1 MIDVDDY
8 TQTVGHVM
16 YEERRYRYP
25 LEPDAV
31 RELWNVWRSMN
42 RDAMRYI
49 ENQARVIDW
58 QGKRVSA
65 KYLVEKLRYES
76 GIKLNAV
83 PFTDTDGKEHTYG
96 VSNTLTHFIG
106 VWLKER
112 NPRLDIEVKSSRFDE
127 EEER

>member
-8 TQTVGHVM
+8 TQTVEHVM

-25 LEPDAV
+25 LEPKAV

-42 RDAMRYI
+42 REAMRYI
-49 ENQARVIDW
+49 ENKARAIDR

-83 PFTDTDGKEHTYG
+83 TFTDTDGNEHTYG

-112 NPRLDIEVKSSRFDE
+112 NHRLDIEVKRSRFDE
-127 EEER
+127 EEEC

>member
-1 MIDVDDY
+1 MIDYDDY
-8 TQTVGHVM
+8 TQPLERVM
-16 YEERRYRYP
+16 REERRYEVP
-25 LEPDAV
+25 LDAKAV
-31 RELWNVWRSMN
+31 RELWNVWRSQN
-42 RDAMRYI
+42 REAMRYI
-49 ENQARVIDW
+49 ESQAMEVDW

-112 NPRLDIEVKSSRFDE
+112 NPRLDIEVKRSRFDE
-127 EEER
+127 EEKE

>member
-1 MIDVDDY
+1 MIDTDDY
-8 TQTVGHVM
+8 TQTVEHVM

-25 LEPDAV
+25 LEPNAV

-42 RDAMRYI
+42 RVAMRYI
-49 ENQARVIDW
+49 EDQARIIDW

-83 PFTDTDGKEHTYG
+83 SFTDTDGKEHMYG

-106 VWLKER
+106 SWLKSR
-112 NPRLDIEVKSSRFDE
+112 NPDLNIEVKRSRFDD
-127 EEER
+127 

>member
-1 MIDVDDY
+1 MIDMEDY

-25 LEPDAV
+25 LEPKAV

-42 RDAMRYI
+42 REAMRYI
-49 ENQARVIDW
+49 ENQARAIDW

-83 PFTDTDGKEHTYG
+83 PFTDTNGKEHTYG

-112 NPRLDIEVKSSRFDE
+112 NPGLDIEVKISRFDE
-127 EEER
+127 EEEC

>member
-1 MIDVDDY
+1 MIDADDY

-25 LEPDAV
+25 LEPKAV

-42 RDAMRYI
+42 REAMRYI
-49 ENQARVIDW
+49 ESQARAIGW

-83 PFTDTDGKEHTYG
+83 TFTDTDGNEHTYG

-112 NPRLDIEVKSSRFDE
+112 NPRLDIEVKRSRFDE
-127 EEER
+127 EEEC